1 MATARNTTGAKK
13 TTKPRAPKK
22 VVTPVRVEEEKFNEA
37 LQRGMEI
44 MNEQTQEAPKLTQA
58 KKGEFVE
65 TYKVPDGHNGIINP
79 SANHLAL
86 GSAALTSGFTLQELH
101 DLGADVDWLLETG
114 QIVKD
119 DIKIINQ
126 YQYWD

>member
-13 TTKPRAPKK
+13 TTTKKPVAKQ
-22 VVTPVRVEEEKFNEA
+22 VTPKPVVEETNTMTE
-37 LQRGMEI
+37 
-44 MNEQTQEAPKLTQA
+44 TQEAPKLTQA

-86 GSAALTSGFTLQELH
+86 GSAALTSGFTLQELY

-126 YQYWD
+126 Y

>member
-13 TTKPRAPKK
+13 TTTRKKTTNTAPHTNQSKD
-22 VVTPVRVEEEKFNEA
+22 VLSVNDSVVEETNTMTE
-37 LQRGMEI
+37 
-44 MNEQTQEAPKLTQA
+44 TPKLTQA

-101 DLGADVDWLLETG
+101 DLGADVNWLLETG

-126 YQYWD
+126 Y